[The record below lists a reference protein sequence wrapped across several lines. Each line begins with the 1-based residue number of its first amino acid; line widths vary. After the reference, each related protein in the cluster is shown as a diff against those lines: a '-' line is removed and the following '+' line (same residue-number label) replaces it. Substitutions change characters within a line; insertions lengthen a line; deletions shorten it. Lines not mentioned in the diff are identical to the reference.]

1 MKSVVVTDAARGI
14 GALVADAL
22 ARMSLAVGSLSQRP
36 SESHTQEAA
45 AWLDL
50 FTELEPDAVFV
61 SHLRVRGSGL
71 SRAAVQ
77 TAEAAFAAAARC
89 PSLEKVVVLSSGQ
102 VYGARDDL
110 PTFVPEHIAPD
121 RDAPTSAGLLEVEA
135 AASAFARARPDTVV
149 TILRPTEV
157 LGPYPHGLLADHIVS
172 SGSFVTASAG
182 FDPQVQFATDHDV
195 AVAAL
200 LAIFE
205 DRPGVYNIAPADALR
220 LSSAIRVAA
229 KFRVGVNR
237 AVTRVAGAVLRTEP
251 WSGELSSL
259 MRFGRC
265 LDATRSVEG
274 GFAPLTASADAI
286 RGWRAAQEDSNG
298 VGEPAGPDGRGT
310 PTSGVG
316 SRGADGPLETE
327 RATDDE

>member
-14 GALVADAL
+14 GALVAEAL
-22 ARMSLAVGSLSQRP
+22 SAMSLSVGSLSKRP

-50 FTELEPDAVFV
+50 FTESEPDAVFV

-77 TAEAAFAAAARC
+77 TAEAVFAAAARC

-110 PTFVPEHIAPD
+110 PTFVPEHVAPD
-121 RDAPTSAGLLEVEA
+121 GEGPTSAGLLEVEA
-135 AASAFARARPDTVV
+135 AASAFARVRPDTVV
-149 TILRPTEV
+149 TVLRPTEI

-172 SGSFVTASAG
+172 SGHFATASAG

-195 AVAAL
+195 AVAAM
-200 LAIFE
+200 LAIVE

-220 LSSAIRVAA
+220 LSAAIRIAA

-251 WSGELSSL
+251 WSGELSAL

-265 LDATRSVEG
+265 LDGTRAVEA
-274 GFAPLTASADAI
+274 GFAPLASSADAI
-286 RGWRAAQEDSNG
+286 RGWRASQDDSSG
-298 VGEPAGPDGRGT
+298 VDEHTWPAGRYSPT
-310 PTSGVG
+310 PGVD
-316 SRGADGPLETE
+316 SLGADGPRVEE
-327 RATDDE
+327 RVTDDE